1 MSDERLAEI
10 AACSAAADRGPW
22 DVIAGEVAVYID
34 SPSGEVL
41 FHYER
46 GYEEYVW
53 ISDANAALI
62 ANAQTYITELL
73 AEVAR
78 LREAPT
84 ITDEMVERA
93 GKALNA
99 RGWTYMG
106 VHEPPCWCEDCKRV
120 CTEDARRILKA
131 ALGGGES

>member
-22 DVIAGEVAVYID
+22 DVIPNEVAVYIE

-41 FHYER
+41 VYYER

-73 AEVAR
+73 AEVKR
-78 LREAPT
+78 LREA
-84 ITDEMVERA
+84 RA
-93 GKALNA
+93 A
-99 RGWTYMG
+99 
-106 VHEPPCWCEDCKRV
+106 
-120 CTEDARRILKA
+120 LKA
-131 ALGGGES
+131 ALEKEK